1 MGSRSARSVACER
14 DWYNYFNGSGRRR
27 AIRRGKYRRKF
38 KKFYKHKHS
47 LIPDILARTGSHLS
61 NGGSIHP
68 KSTMSHL
75 RDVHP
80 DAMVF
85 LRRWGRSFK
94 PYRWD
99 TPPDGEPEHKG
110 CYENA
115 AGLCF
120 GDSISRPRQKK
131 VDVSRRKEWLTYA
144 EGIAYGPLVYPM
156 LHGWNTLGVEG
167 KTALDWTFYAVNHW
181 VKYFGVALTCEE
193 HQRVCEIQRTK
204 LRPLCRVQQQFRTNS
219 LFHRKR
225 YNLRTKM
232 ELIRILQARKRAG
245 KKLKRAAKR

>member
-131 VDVSRRKEWLTYA
+131 V
-144 EGIAYGPLVYPM
+144 
-156 LHGWNTLGVEG
+156 EG